1 MLYSTHGE
9 SGLRQEAWMYIRNA
23 RACHG
28 MESENRIPNATRVA
42 ALSCNDNGE
51 CSKVR
56 HVSYVP

>member
-1 MLYSTHGE
+1 
-9 SGLRQEAWMYIRNA
+9 MYIRNA